1 MQVALVEVAPIVVL
15 AETDR
20 AVEGFAVDALVDA
33 DVAARRVD
41 AAVRGLKTIHELDAR
56 AEAGRLVVLRL
67 PVGMSFEVCWMT
79 VPLEASVKDS
89 SSDKR
94 DGRDNESHFIKSL
107 SENKKSKDGG
117 D

>member
-1 MQVALVEVAPIVVL
+1 MDLAKEGFCGQMVEVAWIAVL

-20 AVEGFAVDALVDA
+20 AVEGFAVGALVDA
-33 DVAARRVD
+33 DVAVG
-41 AAVRGLKTIHELDAR
+41 GLKTIHELDAK

-67 PVGMSFEVCWMT
+67 LVVVSFDVCRMT

-94 DGRDNESHFIKSL
+94 DGRDNESHFIRSL
-107 SENKKSKDGG
+107 SENEKSKDGG

>member
-1 MQVALVEVAPIVVL
+1 MEVEIARIAVL
-15 AETDR
+15 AEADR
-20 AVEGFAVDALVDA
+20 AVGGFAVDALVDA
-33 DVAARRVD
+33 DEAARRVD
-41 AAVRGLKTIHELDAR
+41 ATVGGLKTIHELDAK
-56 AEAGRLVVLRL
+56 AGRLVVLRL
-67 PVGMSFEVCWMT
+67 PVGMRFEVCWMT

-94 DGRDNESHFIKSL
+94 EGRDNESHFVKSL

>member
-1 MQVALVEVAPIVVL
+1 M
-15 AETDR
+15 
-20 AVEGFAVDALVDA
+20 
-33 DVAARRVD
+33 AARRVD
-41 AAVRGLKTIHELDAR
+41 AAVGGLKTIHELDAR

-67 PVGMSFEVCWMT
+67 SMAVGFEVCRMT
-79 VPLEASVKDS
+79 VPPEASVKES